1 MAKILVTGSDG
12 QLGQCFKLVA
22 NEFPKHKLLLVNKAE
37 VDINNVKSLSN
48 KYAKIA
54 FDLIIN
60 CAGYTNVDKA
70 EDEKADAEK
79 INFLGVK
86 SLVDFAEE
94 KKIKIIHF
102 STDFVFDG
110 KLSHRPYNEMDT
122 PNPINN
128 YGKTKLYGEK
138 AIKNAKC
145 PHTTFRISWLF
156 SPFGNNFIKTIIKAS
171 QIKKSLRIVNDQ
183 WGKPTYGLD
192 LARALL
198 SRIDHPDLF
207 KYETYHY
214 AQGPVTNWY
223 KIASKVINFIGV
235 DCNVTPIATSDYP
248 SVAKR
253 PSSTSLDTG
262 RVENTLDLSIRDWE
276 HALEECLNNFTI
288 NEIV

>member
-1 MAKILVTGSDG
+1 MARILVTGSSG
-12 QLGQCFKLVA
+12 QLGQCFNLVA
-22 NEFPKHKLLLVNKAE
+22 NEFPMHKLLLVDKAE
-37 VDINNVKSLSN
+37 VDINNTETLTN
-48 KYAKIA
+48 KYEEIP

-70 EDEKADAEK
+70 EHEAVDAERV
-79 INFLGVK
+79 NFLGVK

-110 KLSHRPYNEMDT
+110 KLSSRSYNEMDT
-122 PNPINN
+122 TNPINI
-128 YGKTKLYGEK
+128 YGKTKLSGEN

-171 QIKKSLRIVNDQ
+171 QTKNPLEIVNDQ

-198 SRIDHPDLF
+198 SRIEHPNLF

-214 AQGPVTNWY
+214 AQGPKTNWFR
-223 KIASKVINFIGV
+223 IASKVINFIGV
-235 DCNVTPIATSDYP
+235 DCNISPISSSHYP
-248 SVAKR
+248 TVAKR
-253 PSSTSLDTG
+253 PLSTSLDTQ
-262 RVENTLDLSIRDWE
+262 RIQDTLALTIRDWE
-276 HALEECLNNFTI
+276 HALEECLNNLTT
-288 NEIV
+288 NEVV

>member
-1 MAKILVTGSDG
+1 MANVLITGSDG
-12 QLGQCFKLVA
+12 QLGQCFKEVA
-22 NEFPKHKLLLVNKAE
+22 NEFPKHKLLLVNQAE
-37 VDINNVKSLSN
+37 VDINNKMTLYN
-48 KYAKIA
+48 KYEKIP

-70 EDEKADAEK
+70 ENEVADAEE

-86 SLVDFAEE
+86 SLVEFAEE

-110 KLSHRPYNEMDT
+110 KLSHRSYNEMDT
-122 PNPINN
+122 PNPINI
-128 YGKTKLYGEK
+128 YGKTKLSGEN
-138 AIKNAKC
+138 AIKKAKC
-145 PHTTFRISWLF
+145 PHTTFRIAWLF

-171 QIKKSLRIVNDQ
+171 RSKKSVKIVNDQ

-198 SRIDHPDLF
+198 SRIEHPDLF

-214 AQGPVTNWY
+214 AQGPKTNWFI
-223 KIASKVINFIGV
+223 IASKVINLLGIN
-235 DCNVTPIATSDYP
+235 CNISPISTSEYP

-253 PSSTSLDTG
+253 PLSTPLDTR
-262 RVENTLDLSIRDWE
+262 RVESTLALSIRDWE
-276 HALEECLNNFTI
+276 YALEDCLKNLQT
-288 NEIV
+288 NEII

>member
-1 MAKILVTGSDG
+1 MARILVTGSSG
-12 QLGQCFKLVA
+12 QLGQCFNLVA
-22 NEFPKHKLLLVNKAE
+22 NEFPMHKLLLVSKAE
-37 VDINNVKSLSN
+37 VDINNTETLSN
-48 KYAKIA
+48 KYSEIP

-70 EDEKADAEK
+70 EHEVADAERV
-79 INFLGVK
+79 NFLGVK
-86 SLVDFAEE
+86 SLVNFAEE

-110 KLSHRPYNEMDT
+110 KLSSRSYNEMDT
-122 PNPINN
+122 TNPINI
-128 YGKTKLYGEK
+128 YGKTKLSGEN

-171 QIKKSLRIVNDQ
+171 RTKNSLEIVNDQ

-198 SRIDHPDLF
+198 SRIEHPNLF

-214 AQGPVTNWY
+214 AQGPKTNWCR
-223 KIASKVINFIGV
+223 IASKVINFIGV
-235 DCNVTPIATSDYP
+235 DCSISPISSSHYP
-248 SVAKR
+248 AVAKR
-253 PSSTSLDTG
+253 PLSTSLDTQ
-262 RVENTLDLSIRDWE
+262 RIQDTLALTIRDWE
-276 HALEECLNNFTI
+276 HALEECLNNLTT
-288 NEIV
+288 NEVV

>member
-22 NEFPKHKLLLVNKAE
+22 NEFPKHRLLLVNQSE
-37 VDINNVKSLSN
+37 VDINNVKTLSN
-48 KYAKIA
+48 KYGKIP

-70 EDEKADAEK
+70 EDEVEHAKE

-86 SLVDFAEE
+86 NLVDFAEE
-94 KKIKIIHF
+94 EKIKIIHF

-110 KLSHRPYNEMDT
+110 KLSNRSYNEMDT
-122 PNPINN
+122 PNPINI
-128 YGKTKLYGEK
+128 YGKTKLSGEN

-156 SPFGNNFIKTIIKAS
+156 SPFGNNFIKNIIKAS
-171 QIKKSLRIVNDQ
+171 QTKNSLEIVNDQ

-198 SRIDHPDLF
+198 GRIEHPDLF

-214 AQGPVTNWY
+214 AQGPKTNWFRL
-223 KIASKVINFIGV
+223 ASKVIDFIGV
-235 DCNVTPIATSDYP
+235 DCIVSPISSSEYQ

-253 PSSTSLDTG
+253 PLNTSLDTT
-262 RVENTLDLSIRDWE
+262 RIENTLALSIRDWE
-276 HALEECLNNFTI
+276 HALEECLNNLAT
-288 NEIV
+288 NEVV

>member
-1 MAKILVTGSDG
+1 MARILVTGSSG
-12 QLGQCFKLVA
+12 QLGQCFNLVA
-22 NEFPKHKLLLVNKAE
+22 NEFPMHKLLLVDKAE
-37 VDINNVKSLSN
+37 VDINNTETLTN
-48 KYAKIA
+48 KYEEIP

-70 EDEKADAEK
+70 EHEAVDAERV
-79 INFLGVK
+79 NFLGVK

-110 KLSHRPYNEMDT
+110 KLSSRSYNEMDT
-122 PNPINN
+122 TNPINI
-128 YGKTKLYGEK
+128 YGKTKLSGEN

-171 QIKKSLRIVNDQ
+171 QTKNPLEIVNDQ

-198 SRIDHPDLF
+198 SRIEHPNLF

-214 AQGPVTNWY
+214 AQGPKTNWFR
-223 KIASKVINFIGV
+223 IASKVINFIGV
-235 DCNVTPIATSDYP
+235 DCNISPISSSHYP
-248 SVAKR
+248 TVAKR
-253 PSSTSLDTG
+253 PLSTKIKL
-262 RVENTLDLSIRDWE
+262 LIE
-276 HALEECLNNFTI
+276 HIIFQ
-288 NEIV
+288 

>member
-1 MAKILVTGSDG
+1 MARILVTGSNG
-12 QLGQCFKLVA
+12 QLGQCFNLVA
-22 NEFPKHKLLLVNKAE
+22 NEFPMHKLLLVDKAE
-37 VDINNVKSLSN
+37 VDINNTETLTN
-48 KYAKIA
+48 KYEEIP

-70 EDEKADAEK
+70 EHEAVDAERV
-79 INFLGVK
+79 NFLGVK

-110 KLSHRPYNEMDT
+110 KLSSRSYNEMDT
-122 PNPINN
+122 TNPINI
-128 YGKTKLYGEK
+128 YGKTKLSGEN

-171 QIKKSLRIVNDQ
+171 QTKNPLEIVNDQ

-198 SRIDHPDLF
+198 SRIEHPNLF

-214 AQGPVTNWY
+214 AQGPKTNWFR
-223 KIASKVINFIGV
+223 IASKVINFIGV
-235 DCNVTPIATSDYP
+235 DCNISPISSSHYP
-248 SVAKR
+248 AVAKR
-253 PSSTSLDTG
+253 PLSTSLDTQ
-262 RVENTLDLSIRDWE
+262 RIQDTLALTIRDWE
-276 HALEECLNNFTI
+276 HALEECLNNLTT
-288 NEIV
+288 NEVV

>member
-12 QLGQCFKLVA
+12 QLGQCFNLVA
-22 NEFPKHKLLLVNKAE
+22 NEFPEHKLFLVNRAE
-37 VDINNVKSLSN
+37 VDINNMNTLSN
-48 KYAKIA
+48 KYEEIP

-60 CAGYTNVDKA
+60 CAGYTDVEKA
-70 EDEKADAEK
+70 EVEVANAEE

-110 KLSHRPYNEMDT
+110 KLYGRSYNEMDT
-122 PNPINN
+122 PNPINI
-128 YGKTKLYGEK
+128 YGKTKLSGEN

-156 SPFGNNFIKTIIKAS
+156 SPFGNNFIKTIVKSS
-171 QIKKSLRIVNDQ
+171 QMKNTLEIVDDQ

-198 SRIDHPDLF
+198 SRIEHPSLY

-214 AQGPVTNWY
+214 AQGPKTNWFR
-223 KIASKVINFIGV
+223 IASKVINFLGV
-235 DCNVTPIATSDYP
+235 DCNVSPISTSDYQ

-253 PSSTSLDTG
+253 PLSTSLDTK
-262 RVENTLDLSIRDWE
+262 RIENTLALSIRDWE
-276 HALEECLNNFTI
+276 HALEECLNNLTT
-288 NEIV
+288 NEVI

>member
-22 NEFPKHKLLLVNKAE
+22 NEFPKHRLLLVNQSE
-37 VDINNVKSLSN
+37 VDINNAKTLLD
-48 KYAKIA
+48 KYEKIP

-70 EDEKADAEK
+70 EVEVTDSEE

-86 SLVDFAEE
+86 NLVDFAEE

-110 KLSHRPYNEMDT
+110 KLCDRSYNEMDT
-122 PNPINN
+122 PNPINI
-128 YGKTKLYGEK
+128 YGKTKLSGEN

-171 QIKKSLRIVNDQ
+171 QIKNSLEIVNDQ

-198 SRIDHPDLF
+198 SRIEHPDLF
-207 KYETYHY
+207 KHETYHY
-214 AQGPVTNWY
+214 AQGPKTNWFRL
-223 KIASKVINFIGV
+223 ASKVINFLGV
-235 DCNVTPIATSDYP
+235 DCNVSPISTSDYP

-253 PSSTSLDTG
+253 PLSTSLDT
-262 RVENTLDLSIRDWE
+262 RRIENTLALSIRDWE
-276 HALEECLNNFTI
+276 YALEECLNNLAT
-288 NEIV
+288 NEVV

>member
-1 MAKILVTGSDG
+1 MANVLITGSDG
-12 QLGQCFKLVA
+12 QLGQCFKEVA
-22 NEFPKHKLLLVNKAE
+22 NEFPKHKLLLVNQAE
-37 VDINNVKSLSN
+37 VDINNKMTLYN
-48 KYAKIA
+48 KYEKIP

-70 EDEKADAEK
+70 ENEVADAEE

-86 SLVDFAEE
+86 SLVEFAEE

-110 KLSHRPYNEMDT
+110 KLSSRSYNEMDT
-122 PNPINN
+122 TNPINI
-128 YGKTKLYGEK
+128 YGKTKLSGES

-171 QIKKSLRIVNDQ
+171 QTKNSLEIVNDQ

-198 SRIDHPDLF
+198 SRIEHPDLF

-214 AQGPVTNWY
+214 AQGPKTNWFR
-223 KIASKVINFIGV
+223 IASKVINLLGIN
-235 DCNVTPIATSDYP
+235 CNISPISTSEYP

-253 PSSTSLDTG
+253 PLSTPLDTR
-262 RVENTLDLSIRDWE
+262 RVESTLALSIRDWE
-276 HALEECLNNFTI
+276 YALEDCLKNLQT
-288 NEIV
+288 NEII

>member
-22 NEFPKHKLLLVNKAE
+22 NEFPKHKLLLANQAE
-37 VDINNVKSLSN
+37 LDINDSKALLSM
-48 KYAKIA
+48 YEEAS

-70 EDEKADAEK
+70 EDEVAYAEK
-79 INFLGVK
+79 VNFLGVK
-86 SLVDFAEE
+86 SLVNFAED

-110 KLSHRPYNEMDT
+110 KLSDRSYNEMDT
-122 PNPINN
+122 PNPINI
-128 YGKTKLYGEK
+128 YGKTKLSGEN

-145 PHTTFRISWLF
+145 LHTTFRISWLF
-156 SPFGNNFIKTIIKAS
+156 SPFGNNFVKTIIKAS
-171 QIKKSLRIVNDQ
+171 QTKNSLEIVNDQ

-198 SRIDHPDLF
+198 SKLEHPDLF

-214 AQGPVTNWY
+214 AQGPKTNWFT
-223 KIASKVINFIGV
+223 IASKVINSINAE
-235 DCNVTPIATSDYP
+235 CNLNPISTSDYQ
-248 SVAKR
+248 SIAKR
-253 PSSTSLDTG
+253 PLNTSLDT
-262 RVENTLDLSIRDWE
+262 RRIENTLTLSIRSWE
-276 HALEECLNNFTI
+276 YALEECLNNLRADEVF
-288 NEIV
+288 

>member
-22 NEFPKHKLLLVNKAE
+22 NEFPNHRLLLTNQSE
-37 VDINNVKSLSN
+37 VDINNAKTLSD
-48 KYAKIA
+48 KYDKIP

-70 EDEKADAEK
+70 EDEVEDAKE

-86 SLVDFAEE
+86 NLVDFAEE

-110 KLSHRPYNEMDT
+110 KMSHRSYNEMDT
-122 PNPINN
+122 PNPVNI
-128 YGKTKLYGEK
+128 YGKTKLSGEN

-156 SPFGNNFIKTIIKAS
+156 SPFGNNFIKNIMKAS
-171 QIKKSLRIVNDQ
+171 QIKNSLEIVNDQ

-192 LARALL
+192 LTRALL
-198 SRIDHPDLF
+198 SRIEHPDLF

-214 AQGPVTNWY
+214 AQGPKTNWFRL
-223 KIASKVINFIGV
+223 ASKVVDFIGV
-235 DCNVTPIATSDYP
+235 DCIVSPISTSDYP
-248 SVAKR
+248 SLAKR
-253 PSSTSLDTG
+253 PLTTSLDTT
-262 RVENTLDLSIRDWE
+262 RVENTLALSIRDWE
-276 HALEECLNNFTI
+276 LALKECLSNLAT
-288 NEIV
+288 NEVV

>member
-1 MAKILVTGSDG
+1 MTKILVTGSDG

-22 NEFPKHKLLLVNKAE
+22 NEFPKHKLLFVNQAE
-37 VDINNVKSLSN
+37 VDINKTKTLSN
-48 KYAKIA
+48 KYEKIP

-70 EDEKADAEK
+70 ENEKSDAK
-79 INFLGVK
+79 QINFQGVK

-94 KKIKIIHF
+94 KMIKIIHF

-110 KLSHRPYNEMDT
+110 KLSERSYNEMDT
-122 PNPINN
+122 PNPINV
-128 YGKTKLYGEK
+128 YGKTKLLGEN
-138 AIKNAKC
+138 AVKNAKC

-171 QIKKSLRIVNDQ
+171 QTKSSLEIVNDQ

-198 SRIDHPDLF
+198 SRIEHPNLF

-214 AQGPVTNWY
+214 AQGPKTNWF
-223 KIASKVINFIGV
+223 KIASKVINFLDV
-235 DCNVTPIATSDYP
+235 NCNVCPISSSHYP
-248 SVAKR
+248 SVANR
-253 PSSTSLDTG
+253 PLSTSLDTK
-262 RVENTLDLSIRDWE
+262 RIENTLALSIRGWE
-276 HALEECLNNFTI
+276 HALEECLNNLAT
-288 NEIV
+288 NEVV